1 MGVVQQSINS
11 AIGSV
16 GQAAGVAK
24 GISEL
29 KKKNELDLANAKS
42 DVAEGLGNIEKGEI
56 EISKEEAVSKE
67 ALKQAKGELKS
78 LDQKRTFDNSPKL
91 LEKRAEAARNVDEQK
106 KAIAL
111 QKKEFAARRKILQTQ
126 RESLETKANVYGID
140 INELIKG
147 GKK

>member
-11 AIGSV
+11 AISSV
-16 GQAAGVAK
+16 SQAAGIAK
-24 GISEL
+24 GVSEF

-56 EISKEEAVSKE
+56 EISKEEALSKE
-67 ALKQAKGELKS
+67 TLKQAKGKLKT
-78 LDQKRTFDNSPKL
+78 LDQQLTFNHSPELTQKRNK
-91 LEKRAEAARNVDEQK
+91 AAQEVKEQK
-106 KAIAL
+106 EAIAL
-111 QKKEFAARRKILQTQ
+111 QKIEFAARKKALQTQ